1 MFKLECEQTVCW
13 TSIKKPKQILYSFNN
28 TQYASGTLSLVK
40 LHNLIP
46 YDIPQYDFRAISE
59 SNTGNLTG
67 WFICNDTTPTTE
79 AIYHSMIQKR
89 TVKCDRPT
97 YLTGPRAT
105 TKVKPKVTCMWSR
118 HKPGTSK
125 MQVTYLNV
133 CYIAHVQS
141 WLCF

>member
-79 AIYHSMIQKR
+79 AIYHSMIQKH
-89 TVKCDRPT
+89 T
-97 YLTGPRAT
+97 A
-105 TKVKPKVTCMWSR
+105 
-118 HKPGTSK
+118 
-125 MQVTYLNV
+125 
-133 CYIAHVQS
+133 
-141 WLCF
+141 